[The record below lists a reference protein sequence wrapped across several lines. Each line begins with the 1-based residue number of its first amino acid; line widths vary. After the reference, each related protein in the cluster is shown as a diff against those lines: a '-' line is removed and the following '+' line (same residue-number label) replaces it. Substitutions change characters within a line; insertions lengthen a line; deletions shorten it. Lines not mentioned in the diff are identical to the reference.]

1 MIYIVFIKKKIDEP
15 IDGKIILTNYQKVIK
30 MMVPIIPHF
39 ANECLEQLNVES
51 DLNWPNVEKE
61 FLEKKANNIV
71 IQINGRKRDL
81 LNLDKDIGEKEILAK
96 VIKSEKCVKYLENKE
111 IKKTFYVK
119 NKLINIIV

>member
-1 MIYIVFIKKKIDEP
+1 
-15 IDGKIILTNYQKVIK
+15 

-96 VIKSEKCVKYLENKE
+96 VMKSEKCVKYLENKE